1 MAGLFI
7 FLVYTLHKAFQRQ
20 RKQADWRPISPRP
33 GDETAFAAAAMQGVI
48 ARMKA
53 REKELND
60 LLREAEQRAET
71 SSRTLETIARE
82 FPTGLMV
89 FNREGFLALANPAVR
104 TLLGIDT
111 WSRRRYTEI
120 LGAESSIAG
129 LLRDSLENGKNFRDQ
144 SVDVSTPRGETQTL
158 SLSVS
163 SWQGRSGQLEGIACF
178 VTKRM

>member
-7 FLVYTLHKAFQRQ
+7 LLVYTLHKAFQRQ
-20 RKQADWRPISPRP
+20 RKHADWRPIRPRP
-33 GDETAFAAAAMQGVI
+33 GDATAFAAAAMQGVI

-60 LLREAEQRAET
+60 LLREAEQRGET

-111 WSRRRYTEI
+111 WSRRRYIEI
-120 LGAESSIAG
+120 LGAESAIAG
-129 LLRDSLENGKNFRDQ
+129 LLHECLENGRNCRDQ
-144 SVDVSTPRGETQTL
+144 GVDVSTPRGGTQTL

-163 SWQGRSGQLEGIACF
+163 SWQGRSGQLEGIVCF
-178 VTKRM
+178 VTKRK